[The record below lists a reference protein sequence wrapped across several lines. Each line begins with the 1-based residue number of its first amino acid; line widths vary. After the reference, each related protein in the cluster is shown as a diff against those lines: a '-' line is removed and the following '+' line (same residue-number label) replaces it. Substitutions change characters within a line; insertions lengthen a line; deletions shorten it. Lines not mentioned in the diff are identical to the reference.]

1 MSKPQGVIF
10 DLWNTL
16 VESGGPRLVERI
28 ARIINQDDE
37 LKSPPTYGLVDAA
50 DVTEYMR
57 ASGCLHIETPIST
70 VLIDLWRRARRE
82 DIPQWVLDAFQR
94 EEQEFVDQARFKENA
109 LEVIERLRALNLKV
123 SIVSN
128 ASAASIEVLRRLDL
142 RDRVTSDIWLS
153 CQSGFL
159 KPDPRAFT
167 TVANQ
172 WGMPPVDVLIVGDKI
187 ATDMLG
193 ARLCGM
199 KAILLNDELSAPV
212 PNTRTTIQSLARNL
226 RDVAHMIEELVA

>member
-1 MSKPQGVIF
+1 MSKPRGVIF

-37 LKSPPTYGLVDAA
+37 LETTPSYGLVDAA

-57 ASGCLHIETPIST
+57 ASGCLHIETPVSI

-82 DIPQWVLDAFQR
+82 DIPQWALDAFQR
-94 EEQEFVDQARFKENA
+94 EEQEFVDRARFKENA
-109 LEVIERLRALNLKV
+109 LEVIEQLRALNLKV

-159 KPDPRAFT
+159 KPEPRAFT

-172 WGMPPVDVLIVGDKI
+172 WRLPPVDVLIVGDKI

-199 KAILLNDELSAPV
+199 RAILLNDELSAPV
-212 PNTRTTIQSLARNL
+212 LNTRTTIQSLARNL